1 MTDRDTIKLI
11 VKYLGRAAIVNGLV
25 TGALV
30 AGVIWLSRGRGTV
43 DAAAV
48 ALVGLVAQ
56 PAMAAITALPSILA
70 STRSAPDQA
79 EITAALN
86 PPTGTSTPTPVN
98 AVNTTADPVAV
109 EQVDAPAGQ
118 P

>member
-1 MTDRDTIKLI
+1 MTDRETIKLI
-11 VKYLGRAAIVNGLV
+11 VKYLGRAAIINGMV

-70 STRSAPDQA
+70 STRSTPDKG
-79 EITAALN
+79 EIDEALRPVTTAAL
-86 PPTGTSTPTPVN
+86 PVQV
-98 AVNTTADPVAV
+98 VNRPGDPVPV
-109 EQVDAPAGQ
+109 EPGE
-118 P
+118 